1 MVGWEKSMIRK
12 WMIFG
17 LGILVGV
24 VGLMAFQL
32 RKVAVEPVAASGDLE
47 QSLDQLADA
56 VREAGVFVRQ
66 HTWFGSAEEQAE
78 AYRHIVRA
86 LTNSLESRALA
97 EPDFPFFQALNHF
110 NKLGMD
116 NSDQKYRIALFN
128 GDGAYRVWGT
138 RGTSRRLDFA
148 VYGLDSMASVVDT
161 LSTDDLE
168 VASDGSFEVW
178 IGGPVHEGNWLRT
191 EPGPQRLLVRQIHS
205 DWANELPGEVHIDR
219 VDGGRPPYPEFSA
232 EIMAERLTA
241 ATNFFAEEVRL
252 WPEFSRTR
260 MAILPANTLLAPRD
274 TGSEG
279 GLAGRLMSGGHY
291 ELADDEAL
299 IVTTWPSG
307 AKYQGIQLGH
317 HWWESLDY
325 ANRQTSLTTDQAR
338 LSSDGAYHFVIANTD
353 PGVPNWL
360 DTEGFSRGVIL
371 MRFDGLATPEIPEE
385 HHPQAK
391 VVKLADLRAQLP
403 ADEPVVTDA
412 QRASQLAER
421 RQHAQRRE
429 NF

>member
-1 MVGWEKSMIRK
+1 MEGLDFVFRK
-12 WMIFG
+12 IILFVAG
-17 LGILVGV
+17 ALVGAA
-24 VGLMAFQL
+24 GLSAFQL
-32 RKVAVEPVAASGDLE
+32 HPASVPQVASSGSLE

-56 VREAGVFVRQ
+56 VREAGVFVRD
-66 HTWFGSAEEQAE
+66 HTWFGSEQEQAE

-86 LTNSLESRALA
+86 LINSLESRALA
-97 EPDFPFFQALNHF
+97 DPDFPFFQALNHF

-116 NSDQKYRIALFN
+116 NSDQRYRIALFD
-128 GDGAYRVWGT
+128 GDGVYRVWGT

-148 VYGLDSMASVVDT
+148 VYGLDSMAPVVDT

-168 VASDGSFEVW
+168 VAEDGRFEVF
-178 IGGPVHEGNWLRT
+178 IGGEPRDGNWLRT
-191 EPGPQRLLVRQIHS
+191 APGPQRLLVRQIHA
-205 DWANELPGEVHIDR
+205 DWDEELPGEVHIDR
-219 VDGGRPPYPEFSA
+219 IDSSRPDYPRFSA

-260 MAILPANTLLAPRD
+260 LAGLLPANMLLAPRD
-274 TGSEG
+274 TGAEG

-291 ELADDEAL
+291 ELHDDEAL
-299 IVTTWPSG
+299 ILTTWPSD

-338 LSSDGAYHFVIANTD
+338 LSSDGAYHFVLSATD

-360 DTEGFSRGVIL
+360 DTEGFARGVIL
-371 MRFDGLATPEIPEE
+371 MRFDGLETPEIPEE
-385 HHPQAK
+385 HHPSAQL
-391 VVKLADLRAQLP
+391 VKLADLRKHLP
-403 ADEPVVTDA
+403 MDEPTVSPQERTA
-412 QRASQLAER
+412 QLAER
-421 RQHAQRRE
+421 RRHAQRRE